1 MRKFVWRLQ
10 RLLDIKIKQEEVKR
24 GELVSVTQ
32 QAVAVRGKL
41 MMQRTLLRLKMEE
54 VAEADATE
62 RISEQR
68 LFLQLAHV
76 VDRKI
81 TELEEQLAKVEELR
95 QEKMQEVMEIRKFR
109 KGLEKIRE
117 NDKVEFVKEQER
129 LEQIDL
135 DDKTSVRYARN
146 ILQKA

>member
-54 VAEADATE
+54 VAEADVTE
-62 RISEQR
+62 RIAEQR

>member
-1 MRKFVWRLQ
+1 M
-10 RLLDIKIKQEEVKR
+10 
-24 GELVSVTQ
+24 
-32 QAVAVRGKL
+32 
-41 MMQRTLLRLKMEE
+41 
-54 VAEADATE
+54 
-62 RISEQR
+62 
-68 LFLQLAHV
+68 FLQLAHV

>member
-1 MRKFVWRLQ
+1 MYRSKGEKKTNDTNWHQ
-10 RLLDIKIKQEEVKR
+10 EYNLLLKKYEHEHQLVIEKSKRIK
-24 GELVSVTQ
+24 
-32 QAVAVRGKL
+32 
-41 MMQRTLLRLKMEE
+41 
-54 VAEADATE
+54 
-62 RISEQR
+62 
-68 LFLQLAHV
+68 
-76 VDRKI
+76 
-81 TELEEQLAKVEELR
+81 ELEEQLAKVEELR

>member
-1 MRKFVWRLQ
+1 MRRFIWRLQ

-24 GELVSVTQ
+24 GELISVTQ
-32 QAVAVRGKL
+32 QAATVRGQL

-54 VAEADATE
+54 VADADASK
-62 RISEQR
+62 RIAEQR
-68 LFLQLAHV
+68 LFLDLAHV
-76 VDRKI
+76 VDLKI
-81 TELEEQLAKVEELR
+81 TQLEEQLAKVEELR
-95 QEKMQEVMEIRKFR
+95 QEKMREVMEIRKFR
-109 KGLEKIRE
+109 KGLERIRE
-117 NDKVEFVKEQER
+117 KDKTEFIKEQER